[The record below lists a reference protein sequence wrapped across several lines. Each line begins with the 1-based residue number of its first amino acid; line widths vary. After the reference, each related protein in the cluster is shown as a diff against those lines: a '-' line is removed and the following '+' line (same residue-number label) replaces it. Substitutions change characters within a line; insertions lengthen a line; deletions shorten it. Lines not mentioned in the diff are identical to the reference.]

1 METITATVARG
12 PSIARVAIATEVVVL
27 SSSDRQWARLGA
39 TKEQIVPVAGA
50 GAVKRLPHAIVE
62 IEQRLTDAAADFTLA
77 VN

>member
-12 PSIARVAIATEVVVL
+12 PSIARVAIATEVVVP

-50 GAVKRLPHAIVE
+50 VKRLPHAIVE
-62 IEQRLTDAAADFTLA
+62 KEQRLTDAAADFTLA
-77 VN
+77 VD